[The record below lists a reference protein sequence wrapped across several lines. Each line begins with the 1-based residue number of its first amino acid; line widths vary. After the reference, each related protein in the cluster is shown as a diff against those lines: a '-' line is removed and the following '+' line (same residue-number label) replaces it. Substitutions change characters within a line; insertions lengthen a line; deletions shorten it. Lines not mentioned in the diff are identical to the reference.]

1 MIGRM
6 ECNLIV
12 NFHVTR
18 EKQTLRRRQISMQA
32 LVAFFEIRLR
42 SSFSLASKKKIIRV
56 NLQQQLEIVRS
67 TLFERDTFR
76 PYREWNKLMI
86 QSPIFTQKV
95 TLLESAYKPCFS
107 LVILNKLNFSTK
119 DTNQCCFDCFHFI
132 LHI

>member
-6 ECNLIV
+6 ECNLIF
-12 NFHVTR
+12 NFHVTW
-18 EKQTLRRRQISMQA
+18 EKQTLRLREISMQA
-32 LVAFFEIRLR
+32 LVAFFEICFR
-42 SSFSLASKKKIIRV
+42 SQFSLASKKKIIRV
-56 NLQQQLEIVRS
+56 KLQQQLEIFCS
-67 TLFERDTFR
+67 TLFKRDACR
-76 PYREWNKLMI
+76 PYREWNKLKI

-132 LHI
+132 LHV